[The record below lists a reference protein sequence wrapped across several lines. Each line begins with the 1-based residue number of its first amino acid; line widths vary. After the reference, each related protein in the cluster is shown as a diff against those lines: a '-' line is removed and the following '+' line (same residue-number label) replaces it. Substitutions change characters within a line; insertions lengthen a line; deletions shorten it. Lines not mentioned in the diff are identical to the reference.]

1 MLEKTTLW
9 KEYFPKFTESTDPAI
24 QLLMDSAIL
33 KELPAD
39 QIVFYPGAVCENYL
53 LMLEG
58 SIRAQL
64 ISENGREVSLYT
76 VRSGDSCVLTTSC
89 LLGNERYPAE
99 GITED
104 KVKAFLFTA
113 KDFQL
118 AIHNSLFFRN
128 FVFNNFAHRL
138 ANIIARM
145 EDVVFGAI
153 DKRLAIVLLKSSNN
167 TIKKTHQELASE
179 LGTAREVVSRHLK
192 RFEAH
197 GWVELARGSITV
209 NDFDSLT
216 QLTNIK

>member
-192 RFEAH
+192 RFEAY

>member
-1 MLEKTTLW
+1 MLENTTLW
-9 KEYFPKFTESTDPAI
+9 KKYFPNFAESNDPAV
-24 QLLMDSAIL
+24 QLLMDSAFL

-64 ISENGREVSLYT
+64 IAENGREVSLYT

-113 KDFQL
+113 KDFQQ
-118 AIHNSLFFRN
+118 AIHHSLFFRN

-153 DKRLAIVLLKSSNN
+153 DKRLANVLLTSASK
-167 TIKKTHQELASE
+167 TVKKTHQELASE

-192 RFEAH
+192 RFEAY
-197 GWVELARGSITV
+197 GWVELARGIITV
-209 NDFDSLT
+209 TDVDSLT
-216 QLTNIK
+216 DLINIK

>member
-153 DKRLAIVLLKSSNN
+153 DKRLAIVLLKSSDN

-192 RFEAH
+192 RFEAY